1 VYGVLGA
8 DAVLRWQVPASQR
21 ARNLADA
28 TRQEAGQQG
37 RRRLHLMREYDIIK
51 MHVTLIVAI
60 IIAVLW
66 LRHSLMP
73 SYGWI
78 FVVLVAAIS
87 FAKGDWRR

>member
-1 VYGVLGA
+1 VS
-8 DAVLRWQVPASQR
+8 ASQR
-21 ARNLADA
+21 AGNSDNA

-37 RRRLHLMREYDIIK
+37 RRWKHLMREYDIIK

-78 FVVLVAAIS
+78 FILFVAAIS
-87 FAKGDWRR
+87 FAKRDWRR